1 MCLISFSLGYFVYNK
16 FHHKEIR
23 HIPINDSITINVLP
37 ILPKDLTIKKSYV
50 GNTVAIN
57 QVEIKPY
64 VNGYL
69 KKININEGDT
79 VVDGDLLLTIEPSE
93 YKAKLNAAEA
103 DVLQAK
109 ASFEYNKNYYDRVLK
124 AGKKSFSDIER
135 DDAKNNFHQ
144 AEAKLKNALANLKLA
159 EVDYNY
165 TIIKAPISG
174 LIGNYNLSV
183 GEYVSPENG
192 ALLDIVQT
200 NPIRV
205 VFSLTDVEYLNLIK
219 QNNTPFKYS
228 VIKLKIANGN
238 EFKYNGKFKYTD
250 NKINKATNSL
260 AVYVDFRNDDNEL
273 LPNNF
278 VTVEIY
284 NTLKDIIIVDK
295 SLIRMKEN
303 GNFLLIA
310 KNNKI
315 ESHLVNILAEKDTF
329 YAIENNF
336 DKNDFIILDNVD
348 EIKQGTELKFNIVEK
363 I

>member
-1 MCLISFSLGYFVYNK
+1 MI
-16 FHHKEIR
+16 
-23 HIPINDSITINVLP
+23 
-37 ILPKDLTIKKSYV
+37 
-50 GNTVAIN
+50 
-57 QVEIKPY
+57 
-64 VNGYL
+64 
-69 KKININEGDT
+69 
-79 VVDGDLLLTIEPSE
+79 
-93 YKAKLNAAEA
+93 
-103 DVLQAK
+103 
-109 ASFEYNKNYYDRVLK
+109 
-124 AGKKSFSDIER
+124 
-135 DDAKNNFHQ
+135 
-144 AEAKLKNALANLKLA
+144 
-159 EVDYNY
+159 
-165 TIIKAPISG
+165 
-174 LIGNYNLSV
+174 
-183 GEYVSPENG
+183 
-192 ALLDIVQT
+192 
-200 NPIRV
+200 
-205 VFSLTDVEYLNLIK
+205 
-219 QNNTPFKYS
+219 
-228 VIKLKIANGN
+228 IKLKIANGN